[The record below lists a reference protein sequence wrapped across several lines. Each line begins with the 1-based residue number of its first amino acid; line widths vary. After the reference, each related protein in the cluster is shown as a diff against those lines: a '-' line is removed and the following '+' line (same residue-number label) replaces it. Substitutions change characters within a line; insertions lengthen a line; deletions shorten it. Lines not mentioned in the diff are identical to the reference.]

1 MLALHVAVC
10 HGSVATPVSC
20 LQSRPE
26 YLVCIQIAA
35 KLCLNLALSL
45 WAKVAHNL
53 PIIIAFVLCTN
64 LEVLSTLR
72 LSRNGHSLPPFPPSL
87 GFSLTPPYPN
97 TQKCLAFSEH
107 LTLSVTV
114 QATNERILQR
124 SCCEKLMITPTWYTF
139 PTPLPPANT

>member
-1 MLALHVAVC
+1 MNLSLNSTHTQQAGHVQCRIKASSCTLLVLLAAVC
-10 HGSVATPVSC
+10 LGSMATPVSC
-20 LQSRPE
+20 LQSRQE

-53 PIIIAFVLCTN
+53 SIIIAFVLCTN

-87 GFSLTPPYPN
+87 GFSLTPPNPID
-97 TQKCLAFSEH
+97 KSVW
-107 LTLSVTV
+107 LS
-114 QATNERILQR
+114 QSI
-124 SCCEKLMITPTWYTF
+124 
-139 PTPLPPANT
+139 